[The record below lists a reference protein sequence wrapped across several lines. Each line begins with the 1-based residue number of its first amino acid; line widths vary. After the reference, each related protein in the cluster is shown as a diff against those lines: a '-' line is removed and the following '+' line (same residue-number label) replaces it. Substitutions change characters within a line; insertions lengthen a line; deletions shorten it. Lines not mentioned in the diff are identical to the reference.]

1 MWIFCLFY
9 FSFIHEKE
17 MPVSG
22 KLVCVEALYF
32 CITDVLMWLFQTY
45 ANTSFSSQVNATS
58 TATTLNSSLP
68 GGQGGFPITSSP
80 GRDSHIL
87 PPVEPNVSDL
97 TTSLHV
103 QQFFQRSVTLVSF
116 IFMYMYKIWRRGGGN
131 LYNGKEINEVY
142 NVNHF

>member
-1 MWIFCLFY
+1 MWFCLDYDVNF
-9 FSFIHEKE
+9 FLFFLFELHSEEKYMHSE
-17 MPVSG
+17 NMFR
-22 KLVCVEALYF
+22 VEALCF
-32 CITDVLMWLFQTY
+32 FVTDVLMRLFQTY

-68 GGQGGFPITSSP
+68 GGQGAFPITSSP

-103 QQFFQRSVTLVSF
+103 QQFFQRFVNT
-116 IFMYMYKIWRRGGGN
+116 MY
-131 LYNGKEINEVY
+131 
-142 NVNHF
+142 HTF

>member
-1 MWIFCLFY
+1 MHSENMF
-9 FSFIHEKE
+9 H
-17 MPVSG
+17 
-22 KLVCVEALYF
+22 VEALCF
-32 CITDVLMWLFQTY
+32 FVTDVLMRLFQTY

-68 GGQGGFPITSSP
+68 GGQGAFPITSSP

-103 QQFFQRSVTLVSF
+103 QQFFQRFVNT
-116 IFMYMYKIWRRGGGN
+116 MY
-131 LYNGKEINEVY
+131 
-142 NVNHF
+142 HTF